1 MATARNPAPAVA
13 ASTCCQSTRA
23 RAASLLAYAAAFV
36 LLTWP
41 LATRPA
47 DAVLSHWDADIE
59 HSLWTQWWFATAIES
74 EDHALF
80 HTDMIRFP
88 RVGDLNLA
96 DLNLD
101 AAFERATWP
110 ISDEMLS
117 GLGGATTMNCTTGE
131 GVNAIET
138 CEVNAE
144 GVPAPIP
151 ASLAQH

>member
-1 MATARNPAPAVA
+1 MVIVQTLSHAHISDNAPT
-13 ASTCCQSTRA
+13 ST
-23 RAASLLAYAAAFV
+23 FD
-36 LLTWP
+36 P
-41 LATRPA
+41 
-47 DAVLSHWDADIE
+47 AVLSA
-59 HSLWTQWWFATAIES
+59 
-74 EDHALF
+74 
-80 HTDMIRFP
+80 
-88 RVGDLNLA
+88 LA

-131 GVNAIET
+131 GANAIET
-138 CEVNAE
+138 CEVNAQ

>member
-1 MATARNPAPAVA
+1 MRLTSVIFIALVA
-13 ASTCCQSTRA
+13 LSWS
-23 RAASLLAYAAAFV
+23 SAAAAESNTPTSTFD
-36 LLTWP
+36 P
-41 LATRPA
+41 
-47 DAVLSHWDADIE
+47 AVLS
-59 HSLWTQWWFATAIES
+59 
-74 EDHALF
+74 AL
-80 HTDMIRFP
+80 
-88 RVGDLNLA
+88 V

-138 CEVNAE
+138 CEVNAV